1 MFVNKLLS
9 RSFTSLHRA
18 VRRRAIRR
26 RRVRRRQGTYHVVG
40 GGGLFC
46 EALLPLCNS
55 ISSKRPQI
63 RSLMPSTIL
72 GTAIVFPTRACWRT
86 VFSFYR
92 RAAVKRVA
100 SIRHGSRT
108 LMKAPGLPK
117 STGVYKKDKFLQKN
131 NKHGLCSKASSL
143 YQRKIMQADTHHSFR
158 TENSHFRQRA
168 QFAKNTYI
176 PGNWIKFAQIYFW
189 YWCGKFVEILC
200 SPPLPRSDDLDHGV
214 P

>member
-1 MFVNKLLS
+1 MPRGGRNEWSHFLFVNKLLS

-92 RAAVKRVA
+92 RAAVKRLA
-100 SIRHGSRT
+100 SIRHAKQDFDEDSYVLALNPRVFIKEE
-108 LMKAPGLPK
+108 M
-117 STGVYKKDKFLQKN
+117 VLQK
-131 NKHGLCSKASSL
+131 KK
-143 YQRKIMQADTHHSFR
+143 MV
-158 TENSHFRQRA
+158 
-168 QFAKNTYI
+168 
-176 PGNWIKFAQIYFW
+176 
-189 YWCGKFVEILC
+189 FVQKPQVCTRE
-200 SPPLPRSDDLDHGV
+200 R
-214 P
+214 